1 MHENFP
7 QVWKQ
12 RKGSYVANTTSAF
25 CQLCLFCQYQDLE
38 EAKRKQCRELKS
50 HQQEIEELSF
60 VMQRWQR
67 DLENVKNQVQWAA
80 FTLENVPSFIL
91 SVGSQILFL
100 HLLCFFCF
108 HVRAW
113 SHCHK
118 ELSIAKQGR
127 RVICWPILCW
137 IDCKKSWSHI
147 RCLELLQHSNNC
159 FSENSSGR
167 QCL

>member
-1 MHENFP
+1 MVGELSSEGCRRNALFAADSLRSSMHENFP

-91 SVGSQILFL
+91 GVGSQVLFSASL
-100 HLLCFFCF
+100 TFLLF
-108 HVRAW
+108 
-113 SHCHK
+113 S
-118 ELSIAKQGR
+118 
-127 RVICWPILCW
+127 
-137 IDCKKSWSHI
+137 CKSMVS
-147 RCLELLQHSNNC
+147 LP
-159 FSENSSGR
+159 
-167 QCL
+167 

>member
-1 MHENFP
+1 MVGELSSEGCRRNALFAADSLRSSMHENFP

-12 RKGSYVANTTSAF
+12 WKGSYVANTTSAF

-91 SVGSQILFL
+91 GVGSQVLFSASL
-100 HLLCFFCF
+100 TFLLF
-108 HVRAW
+108 
-113 SHCHK
+113 S
-118 ELSIAKQGR
+118 
-127 RVICWPILCW
+127 
-137 IDCKKSWSHI
+137 CKSMVS
-147 RCLELLQHSNNC
+147 LP
-159 FSENSSGR
+159 
-167 QCL
+167 